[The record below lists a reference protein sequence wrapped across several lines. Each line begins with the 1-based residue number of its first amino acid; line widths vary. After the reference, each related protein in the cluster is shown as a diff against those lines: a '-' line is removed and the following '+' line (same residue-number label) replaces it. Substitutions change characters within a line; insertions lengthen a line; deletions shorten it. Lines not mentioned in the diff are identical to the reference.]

1 MLGQENWLVEFEELS
16 GPLEPIANR
25 LAGCHPALHKAAG
38 GLEAGG
44 AAEEF
49 VAFGVDEE
57 ASFAGVA
64 AEAAVDTVDA
74 VADGGVDGRG
84 ADGEIEAGLVV
95 GEEFAD
101 ESPIGGGAGGAALVA
116 AGISVDVQC
125 QWEVMGGDETVEE
138 VETLDDGFA
147 GAEGIGIGLEND
159 FVEDIHSLANALQQ
173 EHAHGIDIEID
184 RPDDGIVGIKRDR
197 LHVLGWIEGIVGAI
211 AAGGGEFGF
220 EFLAEGSGIE
230 FMGGGGEFGGID
242 VSSLSGGELE
252 GGPIGGGLGIF
263 ETLVKVI
270 ATFGGAD
277 EEGAA
282 LAVSECGA
290 NDFEPN
296 LGTEGGAL
304 IKDDE
309 VETVA
314 TEGFGIVGSTDSDGR
329 AGECLD
335 TELGFGGALGPVEA
349 SGGFEALP
357 DDALGLA
364 ITGTDIPNIATADL
378 GGVQYFGESEAGFAE
393 AAAGREDA
401 ETGGRVEDLELMSAE
416 ADDGFVGFTSLHAAL
431 HHCLQTRGVR
441 AEV

>member
-1 MLGQENWLVEFEELS
+1 M
-16 GPLEPIANR
+16 
-25 LAGCHPALHKAAG
+25 
-38 GLEAGG
+38 EAGG
-44 AAEEF
+44 AAEGEFLGDEVAEGVGGVGAGAVGFIDVGGGLAGGVEGPDDLFEVTEEF

-57 ASFAGVA
+57 AGFAGVA

-74 VADGGVDGRG
+74 VADGGVDGRC
-84 ADGEIEAGLVV
+84 ADGEIV
-95 GEEFAD
+95 
-101 ESPIGGGAGGAALVA
+101 AALVA

-159 FVEDIHSLANALQQ
+159 FVEDIDGLANALQQ
-173 EHAHGIDIEID
+173 EHAHGIDIEIN
-184 RPDDGIVGIKRDR
+184 RPDDGIVGIKGDR

-211 AAGGGEFGF
+211 AGGGGEFGF
-220 EFLAEGSGIE
+220 EFLAEGIGIE

-242 VSSLSGGELE
+242 VSSLCGGELE
-252 GGPIGGGLGIF
+252 GSPIGSGLGIF
-263 ETLVKVI
+263 ETLVEMI
-270 ATFGGAD
+270 ATFGSAD

-282 LAVSECGA
+282 LAVGEGGA
-290 NDFEPN
+290 NDFEPD

-304 IKDDE
+304 IEDDE
-309 VETVA
+309 IETVA
-314 TEGFGIVGSTDSDGR
+314 AEGFGIVGSTDSDGR

-357 DDALGLA
+357 DDALGLT

-378 GGVQYFGESEAGFAE
+378 GGVQYFGEGEAGFAE
-393 AAAGREDA
+393 TAAGREDA
-401 ETGGRVEDLELMSAE
+401 ETGGRVEDLELMIAE
-416 ADDGFVGFTSLHAAL
+416 ADDGFVGLTSLHAAL
-431 HHCLQTRGVR
+431 HHCLQTRGIR
-441 AEV
+441 AGV